1 MALDREFEFFKK
13 NKEALLAEYEDKFVV
28 IVADKVVGA
37 FNDKI
42 EAIESARKNHQPGTF
57 FVKQVCR
64 KEEPIFFHSRV
75 FSLAK

>member
-13 NKEALLAEYEDKFVV
+13 NKEALLAEHEGKFVV
-28 IVADKVVGA
+28 IVSNKVIGA
-37 FNDKI
+37 FDDKI
-42 EAIESARKNHQPGTF
+42 EAIENARKNHRPGTF

-64 KEEPIFFHSRV
+64 KEGPIFFHSRV